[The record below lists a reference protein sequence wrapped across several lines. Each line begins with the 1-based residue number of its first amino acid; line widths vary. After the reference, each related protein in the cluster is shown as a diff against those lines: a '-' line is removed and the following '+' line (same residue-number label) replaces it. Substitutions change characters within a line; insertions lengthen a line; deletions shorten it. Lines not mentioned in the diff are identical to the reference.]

1 MIRPLI
7 SVCIATYNGEKFIVE
22 QLKTIL
28 SQLTDFDEIIISD
41 DHSSDCTLSLIRSF
55 RDPRIKI
62 YLNENDKGYTSNFE
76 NALKKATGEIIFIAD
91 QDDIWKK
98 DKVDISLN
106 YLKKYDFIVSDACI
120 IDNSGNFMFESYIKQ
135 RNSYVSFWD
144 NWIFLIA
151 ASSFS
156 YKIIPEKLICYRR
169 HLGNTSTGG
178 LKNNTSLYFKMK
190 YRIYLIWHLL
200 KRKLEFRL

>member
-62 YLNENDKGYTSNFE
+62 YLNLKSATKLFSVLLASKRPLITELADKLR
-76 NALKKATGEIIFIAD
+76 LKYPLLPT
-91 QDDIWKK
+91 
-98 DKVDISLN
+98 ISPCPTMRLEA
-106 YLKKYDFIVSDACI
+106 IRS
-120 IDNSGNFMFESYIKQ
+120 
-135 RNSYVSFWD
+135 
-144 NWIFLIA
+144 
-151 ASSFS
+151 
-156 YKIIPEKLICYRR
+156 IIPISCRR
-169 HLGNTSTGG
+169 YPKSV
-178 LKNNTSLYFKMK
+178 
-190 YRIYLIWHLL
+190 
-200 KRKLEFRL
+200 

>member
-98 DKVDISLN
+98 DKVDIS
-106 YLKKYDFIVSDACI
+106 
-120 IDNSGNFMFESYIKQ
+120 
-135 RNSYVSFWD
+135 
-144 NWIFLIA
+144 
-151 ASSFS
+151 
-156 YKIIPEKLICYRR
+156 
-169 HLGNTSTGG
+169 
-178 LKNNTSLYFKMK
+178 
-190 YRIYLIWHLL
+190 
-200 KRKLEFRL
+200 